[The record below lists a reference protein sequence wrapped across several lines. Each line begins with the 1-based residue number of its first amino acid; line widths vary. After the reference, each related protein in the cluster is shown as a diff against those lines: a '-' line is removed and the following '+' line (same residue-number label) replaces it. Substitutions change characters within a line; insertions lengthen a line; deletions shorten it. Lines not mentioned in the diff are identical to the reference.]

1 MDSVNDLN
9 GKIEDAL
16 DNIMDK
22 YANAI
27 SNIFLNFDLSL
38 GGGRALDDISDEWDM
53 LNDLADTY
61 LDKINSAY
69 EIEKLQNAF
78 EDAIDDNKG
87 NIAAQQSLN
96 NLMEQQLAYL
106 KDKEKLTQYD
116 VDRAN
121 TLLQI
126 EMKRLALEQSRNN
139 KNRLRLRR
147 DSQGNYTYQYTA
159 DTEAM
164 NKAEQELADARNS
177 LYNSD
182 KAAYVDNLSAIQ
194 KSANELKDKLED
206 IWKDQN
212 LSEEEAL
219 QKSYEVRKYYEQKI
233 NDLVAENASIRNNL
247 MDSAF
252 EELAKM
258 YNISPD

>member
-9 GKIEDAL
+9 STVEDAL

-27 SNIFLNFDLSL
+27 NNILLNFDLSL
-38 GGGRALDDISDEWDM
+38 GGGRKLDDIADEWDM
-53 LNDLADTY
+53 LNDLADIY

-78 EDAIDDNKG
+78 DDAIDDNEG

-126 EMKRLALEQSRNN
+126 EIKRLALEQSRNN

-182 KAAYVDNLSAIQ
+182 KAAYVDNLNDIQ
-194 KSANELKDKLED
+194 KSANDIKDKLED
-206 IWKDQN
+206 IWKDEN
-212 LSEEEAL
+212 LSKE
-219 QKSYEVRKYYEQKI
+219 
-233 NDLVAENASIRNNL
+233 
-247 MDSAF
+247 
-252 EELAKM
+252 
-258 YNISPD
+258 